1 MDMETVPG
9 AFAGT
14 VFALFGAALLLWTVT
29 RAVRSEPVTPGSGT
43 LGTAVAGF
51 FGIVSLLVGVWL
63 FLTL

>member
-1 MDMETVPG
+1 METVPG

-14 VFALFGAALLLWTVT
+14 VFALFGAVLLLWTVI
-29 RAVRSEPVTPGSGT
+29 RAARGEPVTPGGGT
-43 LGTAVAGF
+43 LATAVTGF

>member
-9 AFAGT
+9 AFAGA
-14 VFALFGAALLLWTVT
+14 VFALFGAALLVWTVT
-29 RAVRSEPVTPGSGT
+29 RAVRDEPVTPGAGT

-51 FGIVSLLVGVWL
+51 FAIGSLFVGVWL